1 MLKRSILYFLTLI
14 LSFTVLYT
22 STYYLLTHSKNT
34 LGRPIITEWQK
45 ELYFHRSPSEISF
58 KVLDT
63 IQHVDYLIIGSSH
76 AYRNFN
82 PAIFEENGYSCFNIG
97 SSSQAPANSYALL
110 EQYITKC
117 NSVIYEVYPVTLA
130 IDGTEAFYILNN
142 DLENF
147 KTLSKMAIFI
157 NNFRTYNLLSQHFWL
172 KKSIMDLPIDTTNF
186 YKGYVATYDSAKASI
201 RYDTLSLN
209 KEMVDTQINYIDKAI
224 KLCKKYN
231 KKIFLVYAP
240 IPSKLI
246 IKEENYAINKLN
258 KLSNYHGIKF
268 YNWGRNHNLKDS
280 DHFYDDDHLNNAG
293 VNLFNT
299 YLLNK
304 MQKADE

>member
-1 MLKRSILYFLTLI
+1 LLY
-14 LSFTVLYT
+14 
-22 STYYLLTHSKNT
+22 
-34 LGRPIITEWQK
+34 
-45 ELYFHRSPSEISF
+45 HRFPSEISF
-58 KVLDT
+58 KTLDT
-63 IQHVDYLIIGSSH
+63 IQQQIDYLIIGSSH

-82 PAIFEENGYSCFNIG
+82 PAIFVQNGFTCFNIG
-97 SSSQAPANSYALL
+97 SSSQTPSNSYALL

-117 NSVIYEVYPVTLA
+117 NSVIYEVYPVTLG
-130 IDGTEAFYILNN
+130 IEGTEAFYVLNN

-147 KTLSKMAIFI
+147 TTLSNMALSI
-157 NNFRTYNLLSQHFWL
+157 NNFRTYNLLSLHYWL
-172 KKSIMDLPIDTTNF
+172 KQSIQKLTVDTARF
-186 YKGYVATYDSAKASI
+186 YNGYIATFDSVNASINYDSIA
-201 RYDTLSLN
+201 LN
-209 KEMVDTQINYIDKAI
+209 KKMVDTQINYIDKAI

-231 KKIFLVYAP
+231 KKFFLVYAP

-268 YNWGRNHNLKDS
+268 YNWGRNHNLNDS